1 MESDGLNVHYINVD
15 KDGFIKMD
23 ELEDVLKTFDG
34 KVSLVSIM
42 GANNEVGVV

>member
-1 MESDGLNVHYINVD
+1 MESDGMNAHYINVD